1 MSSSRYLIIAI
12 LLCLLVL
19 ATGCTG
25 CTGTA
30 VPAPTTSERITLE
43 SLVLTPSELPQNLT
57 LRESRVKNSTEVS
70 KLARDLGWEAGY
82 EVIYT
87 YSAEGAEPT
96 VLVHS
101 LAVYPANNVLG
112 IAALVDRQDRPAGF
126 LYENISDPDQRFY
139 ISGFSAKVSSTE
151 TSAVSPG
158 SFVIA
163 GGKNVSAAASG
174 TTGDFAE
181 FIVFRGKV
189 FEVLKMTG
197 PQENT
202 TLLHDLARKAAEK
215 IP

>member
-25 CTGTA
+25 RTGTA
-30 VPAPTTSERITLE
+30 VPAPTTSEHITLE

-87 YSAEGAEPT
+87 YPAAGAEPT

-101 LAVYPANNVLG
+101 LAVYPANNVPG
-112 IAALVDRQDRPAGF
+112 IAAMVDRQDRPAGF

-139 ISGFSAKVSSTE
+139 ISGFSAKVISTE
-151 TSAVSPG
+151 TAVSPG

-163 GGKNVSAAASG
+163 GGKNVSATTSG
-174 TTGDFAE
+174 TMGDFAE

-197 PQENT
+197 PQENA

>member
-25 CTGTA
+25 RTGTA
-30 VPAPTTSERITLE
+30 VPTPNTSEHITLE

-87 YSAEGAEPT
+87 YPAAGAEPT

-101 LAVYPANNVLG
+101 LAVYPANNVPG
-112 IAALVDRQDRPAGF
+112 IAAMVDRQDRPAGF
-126 LYENISDPDQRFY
+126 LYENMSDPDLRFY
-139 ISGFSAKVSSTE
+139 ISGFSAKVSSTD
-151 TSAVSPG
+151 TSGVSPG

-197 PQENT
+197 PQENA

>member
-1 MSSSRYLIIAI
+1 MSSSRALIIAI
-12 LLCLLVL
+12 LVCSLVL

-25 CTGTA
+25 LNGTA
-30 VPAPTTSERITLE
+30 APSPATPDQISLE
-43 SLVLTPSELPQNLT
+43 SLVLTPSEIPQNFT
-57 LRESRVKNSTEVS
+57 LSESRVKKSTEVS

-87 YSAEGAEPT
+87 YPAAGAEPT

-112 IAALVDRQDRPAGF
+112 IAAMVDRQDRPAGF

-151 TSAVSPG
+151 TAVSPG

-197 PQENT
+197 PRENA